1 MPVLL
6 EKQLGLQ
13 GLEQSGREGV
23 EVRQDNLVGL
33 WRPEQGLSFIL
44 QEARVTRDLKAS
56 QGML

>member
-23 EVRQDNLVGL
+23 EVGQDNLVGL

-56 QGML
+56 